1 MIVIVDEL
9 KFDTDTP
16 KGCFVHSGLVSVPVL
31 LSAVDEV
38 SQGHL
43 LVAGQLVPLSGG
55 GEEVE
60 VERRGQEVSDELTA
74 QLLIHEERV

>member
-1 MIVIVDEL
+1 M
-9 KFDTDTP
+9 
-16 KGCFVHSGLVSVPVL
+16 PVL

-38 SQGHL
+38 GQGHL
-43 LVAGQLVPLSGG
+43 LVAGQLVPLSCG

-60 VERRGQEVSDELTA
+60 VEGGGEEVSDELTA

>member
-1 MIVIVDEL
+1 M
-9 KFDTDTP
+9 
-16 KGCFVHSGLVSVPVL
+16 PVL

-43 LVAGQLVPLSGG
+43 LVAGQLVPLCRG

-60 VERRGQEVSDELTA
+60 VERRGKEVSDELTA
-74 QLLIHEERV
+74 QLLIHRDGV